1 MLRGLDVRGKASD
14 DQSIIK
20 VADRED
26 FDGEVTVYVNES
38 VSGDARTRQRR
49 VIDEFDRLQAAGV
62 LDDVTVVSWQ
72 DADVVSYYEEFADA
86 VGEAKLAP
94 FFERQ
99 EDGNAFE
106 LPDVCFAVRED
117 GELTGLYPRTRN
129 GTENTVQDGLRALCS
144 GDRVENVDA

>member
-1 MLRGLDVRGKASD
+1 MLRGLDVRGKATD

-26 FDGEVTVYVNES
+26 FDGDVTVYVNES
-38 VSGDARTRQRR
+38 VSGEARTRQRS

-62 LDDVTVVSWQ
+62 IDDVTVVAWQ

-86 VGEAKLAP
+86 IGEADLEP

-99 EDGNAFE
+99 GDGNAFE

-117 GELTGLYPRTRN
+117 DDLTGLYPRTRN
-129 GTENTVQDGLRALCS
+129 GTDQSVEDGLRALRS
-144 GDRVENVDA
+144 GDRVENVQA